1 MGHAMDDYHHNLDAA
16 GSQRD
21 NVLSFFAHNGAKR
34 TVDLADNENRLPTC
48 LEDGMPSIRHAKSEP
63 DLAIDSV
70 AMDMQELTE
79 LNLRLCRL
87 ARDIGCCADRE
98 SLSVSSAPV
107 SGILEAAG
115 ALIAFLNRK
124 CLGASQNISS
134 SSSNNSDGLGI
145 NTVHHSSSILLMVLS
160 CHQTLLQAF
169 MNICLSIC
177 PFSDCSPLMPPQSN
191 LGLEMEWK
199 SLSHNDTKSRR
210 QVQCQTGRGL
220 TPSSCNQARML
231 VKLISHLIR
240 RLNKCLKG
248 LVVTMNSTISS
259 NSYLQASD
267 LTTLS
272 EESGSSSSESSNE
285 PSPPLGLGAMNG
297 SDGVSAASMTAR
309 GGGSG
314 EQHWTKDRAELRN
327 TSIQLGQVAIQ
338 MMEQHQLNVRANVLR
353 VKQVVKAYEEADL
366 WK

>member
-1 MGHAMDDYHHNLDAA
+1 MNDYHHNLEAA

-21 NVLSFFAHNGAKR
+21 SVLSFFANNGTKR
-34 TVDLADNENRLPTC
+34 TVDLADNESRLPTC
-48 LEDGMPSIRHAKSEP
+48 LEGGMPFIRHVKSES

-79 LNLRLCRL
+79 LNIRLCRL
-87 ARDIGCCADRE
+87 ARDIECCADRE

-115 ALIAFLNRK
+115 TLIAFLNRK
-124 CLGASQNISS
+124 CLGASQSISS
-134 SSSNNSDGLGI
+134 SNSSNNSDGLGI
-145 NTVHHSSSILLMVLS
+145 NTVHHNSSVLLMVLS

-177 PFSDCSPLMPPQSN
+177 PLSDSPPLMPPQSN
-191 LGLEMEWK
+191 FGLEMEWK
-199 SLSHNDTKSRR
+199 SPSHNDNKSRR
-210 QVQCQTGRGL
+210 QGQFQTGRRL

-240 RLNKCLKG
+240 RLNKSLNG
-248 LVVTMNSTISS
+248 LVVTMNGTINS

-272 EESGSSSSESSNE
+272 EETGSSSSESSCNE
-285 PSPPLGLGAMNG
+285 PSPPLGVGAMNG

-314 EQHWTKDRAELRN
+314 ERHWTQDRAELRN
-327 TSIQLGQVAIQ
+327 TNIQLGQVAIQ

-353 VKQVVKAYEEADL
+353 VKQLVKAYEEADL